1 MRQRFMPKRS
11 IQHVGL
17 ALVLALVLS
26 QGTHAQDY
34 PTRPVTLV
42 VPYAPGAATDTI
54 ARLLGQKLE
63 QRLGKPVVVENRTG
77 AGTVIGASYVAR
89 ATPDG
94 HTLLHATSTTMAI
107 NVRLYKK
114 LAYDPAKDFV
124 PVALVAGVP
133 FILVVNPD
141 LPVRSVADLVALART
156 RPLSFAS
163 SGPGS
168 AAHLYAELLKS
179 MTGIVMTHVPYRGLA
194 PALNDLVAGH
204 VSLMFGDFGTS
215 LELVRAGK
223 LRALGVSTAERNQA
237 APDLPTIAEAGLPG
251 YEASAWHMLA
261 APAKTPS
268 AIVAR
273 LNSDLRTI
281 AGDAVVQKEFLAR
294 GLSPLVTP
302 PPDALARF
310 VGSEIARWGK
320 VVEQAGIAET
330 E

>member
-1 MRQRFMPKRS
+1 MPERFF
-11 IQHVGL
+11 QHIGL
-17 ALVLALVLS
+17 AVVLALLLP
-26 QGTHAQDY
+26 QGARAQDY
-34 PTRPVTLV
+34 PTKPVTLV
-42 VPYAPGAATDTI
+42 VPYAPGAATDTA

-89 ATPDG
+89 AVPDG

-141 LPVRSVADLVALART
+141 LPVRSIADLVALAKT
-156 RPLSFAS
+156 KPLSFAS

-179 MTGIVMTHVPYRGLA
+179 MTGITMTHVPYRGQA

-223 LRALGVSTAERNQA
+223 LRALGVSTAERNAA

-251 YEASAWHMLA
+251 YEASAWHMVV
-261 APAKTPS
+261 APAKTPA

-273 LNSDLRTI
+273 LNADLRTI
-281 AGDAVVQKEFLAR
+281 AGDATVQKEFLAR
-294 GLSPLVTP
+294 GLSPSLTP
-302 PPDALARF
+302 PPDALVRF
-310 VGSEIARWGK
+310 VDSEIARWGK